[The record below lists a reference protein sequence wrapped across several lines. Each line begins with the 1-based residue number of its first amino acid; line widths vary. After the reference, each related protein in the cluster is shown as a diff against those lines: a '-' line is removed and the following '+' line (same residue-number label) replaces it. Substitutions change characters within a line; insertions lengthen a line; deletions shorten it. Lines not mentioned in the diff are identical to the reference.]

1 MKKLLLVISI
11 LTLSFTSQAIS
22 LDTLAHNAMATV
34 DSAKQTVVN
43 TANTVDTSRLS
54 KQVYADFKQ
63 ALAGIASALKVGVEH
78 VYIVLV
84 RQQFVKAIQWTI
96 LGLLP
101 LIVFIVF
108 GRSFWRYC
116 QTHDKQAGGD
126 DFCWF
131 LWCFFCLIC
140 IIGGCFGIAHIDTIV
155 TGFVNPEYGAM
166 TDIMDF
172 IERIKH

>member
-1 MKKLLLVISI
+1 MM
-11 LTLSFTSQAIS
+11 SFTSQALS
-22 LDTLAHNAMATV
+22 LDTLAHNASAVV

-43 TANTVDTSRLS
+43 TANQVDTSRLS

-84 RQQFVKAIQWTI
+84 KQQIVKAIQWTI
-96 LGLLP
+96 LGILPIIFLLVFGKSVHRWTVKNWDESDGFTAIP
-101 LIVFIVF
+101 WLIFFGLCTYGLIV
-108 GRSFWRYC
+108 
-116 QTHDKQAGGD
+116 
-126 DFCWF
+126 
-131 LWCFFCLIC
+131 
-140 IIGGCFGIAHIDTIV
+140 GINHLDTIV

-172 IERIKH
+172 IQKIRH